1 MFLKTT
7 LLLCITTKAS
17 TNLFMF
23 FTPTQ
28 MVATQMLLTNDVFV
42 SAELLNIVVSVDHSN
57 YFVYIRNGISY
68 ILMQLILSPEKILF
82 ITRRF
87 EILRLNQFFIRLN
100 TSCIK
105 QFLYIEVPEVFAM
118 LSESVNRKTN

>member
-1 MFLKTT
+1 
-7 LLLCITTKAS
+7 
-17 TNLFMF
+17 
-23 FTPTQ
+23 

-68 ILMQLILSPEKILF
+68 ILMKLILSPEKILF

-87 EILRLNQFFIRLN
+87 EILRLYQFFIRLN

>member
-7 LLLCITTKAS
+7 LLLWITTKAS

-68 ILMQLILSPEKILF
+68 ILMKLILSPEKILF